1 MAGVWTKRLCAS
13 FFVQTTIQSLYMHRI
28 LVAGGVTMKKM
39 ISVIYYYDE
48 TDKGRTAQAVHKRD
62 QSDAACGIY
71 MFFMACANRVSAKW
85 HRVDGIPYA
94 GVVCGL
100 GAWNSGACGNR
111 GILAA

>member
-1 MAGVWTKRLCAS
+1 
-13 FFVQTTIQSLYMHRI
+13 
-28 LVAGGVTMKKM
+28 MKYKG
-39 ISVIYYYDE
+39 IYYYDE

-71 MFFMACANRVSAKW
+71 MFFMACANRVPAKW